1 MGKGDTYI
9 DRDGI
14 KRVVMD
20 DTGTSQPVYEDYD
33 DPERYKWVEGVDP
46 DGVFVVICAVC
57 KENNRRADD
66 NMPYLGGKWYHG
78 ESCYPTILE
87 SCSNCQGNKL
97 VTDKFKIPGEHKWI
111 TDLCQKCYMKKYK
124 LGIRSISM
132 KF

>member
-1 MGKGDTYI
+1 MAKGDTYI
-9 DRDGI
+9 RDGI

-33 DPERYKWVEGVDP
+33 DPERYKWVDSIDP

-78 ESCYPTILE
+78 ESCYQTIFVQ
-87 SCSNCQGNKL
+87 CGNEKCKKNRL
-97 VTDKFKIPGEHKWI
+97 KETEDDDG
-111 TDLCQKCYMKKYK
+111 LCRDCYMEKYNLK
-124 LGIRSISM
+124 VVTLR
-132 KF
+132 F